1 MFNYIKR
8 ELQCV
13 FKKKETLITAISIV
27 VICFIANLSV
37 MAFTLIYGSDRD
49 GVLGSNVL
57 AFASWC
63 FIIPFYAC
71 IIFADTVFGK
81 EYPNPYIKD
90 KITKNM
96 SRTKIYLGKYLT
108 TVILAMVYMIEAFIF
123 LMITTRIFHSDISA
137 YDVTLF
143 VNNMLISI
151 PLWLAGLAISDLCL
165 FSFTNKKKAYIT
177 FIVAVIVIP
186 RIIMFLAAEP
196 ISFGPCIAIRTI
208 LMAQSFG
215 HIPYPADPARNVPFI
230 IAEGFIY
237 TIVALI
243 AGIVIFNKKQIIEAE

>member
-1 MFNYIKR
+1 MFSYIKR
-8 ELQCV
+8 ELQNV

-27 VICFIANLSV
+27 FICLLANLSV

-63 FIIPFYAC
+63 FVIPFYAC
-71 IIFADTVFGK
+71 IIFAAIVFGK

-90 KITKNM
+90 KITKNL
-96 SRTKIYLGKYLT
+96 SRTQIYLGKYLT
-108 TVILAMVYMIEAFIF
+108 TVILAMVYMVETFVF
-123 LMITTRIFHSDISA
+123 LMITTRLFHSDISS

-143 VNNMLISI
+143 VTNMAISI
-151 PLWLAGLAISDLCL
+151 PLWLAGIALADLCL
-165 FSFTNKKKAYIT
+165 FAFKDRKKAYIT
-177 FIVAVIVIP
+177 FVVGVILIP

-196 ISFGPCIAIRTI
+196 ISFAPCVAIRTI

-237 TIVALI
+237 TIVALT
-243 AGIVIFNKKQIIEAE
+243 AGIVIFNKKDILDKE